1 VRPRRVPRRL
11 SAALQSTL
19 GYRGDVLGS
28 LGGLA
33 ARRPRVLVAGAVA
46 FTLLGIFFG
55 GTVMGRLTSGGL
67 SDTSAASGRAD
78 ALLQQAAG
86 GDPDSSLLAV
96 VSPVSRVPDVVSEL
110 RSLGARSIA
119 APHDGKP
126 ARLIS
131 RDGRSA
137 LVVAPR
143 ITEQQATCIATA
155 FAGDSGVVLGGGP
168 VVSNQVDSITSSDL
182 KKAELIALPLLL
194 LLSFWV
200 FRGVVAALLP
210 PLVGFVTIAGALLGL
225 RVASEMTSLSV
236 YALNLITGLGLGLA
250 IDWSLFIVSRYR
262 EELDRHGP
270 GAEAM
275 RATLKTA
282 GHTVLFSA
290 LTVAAALAALLV
302 FPQKFLV
309 SMGIGGILVA
319 LIGAIVALVVLP
331 AVLALLGTRVN
342 ALAPKRFQRKTERAG
357 RPVSSGFWFRLSKL
371 VMRRPVP
378 IAVGAAAVLL
388 VLGVPFSGIKLT
400 GFSTQSLPRSA
411 SSRQVDEII
420 RSEFSTD
427 LNPAAYAVVSAP
439 AGARSSVDAYA
450 RTLGNLPG
458 RPNVGRPELVGSGT
472 WRVDVGTRAGESAQA
487 GQQLVADMR
496 AAPSR
501 YPVLVGGESASIV
514 DQKSSLLGSLPIALG
529 ILVGTTLLVLFL
541 MTRSVLLPLKAIV
554 LNLLTITAVIG
565 VLVWIFQDGR
575 LESVLGYTSQGGLE
589 PMHPILIATI
599 AFALSTDYGVFLLGR
614 IKEARDQGVD
624 NRTAVAF
631 GLERTGRIVSAAALL
646 FIVAIGAFGASRV
659 VSIKEVGLGT
669 GLAVLLDATIVR
681 ALLVPSLMCLAGRW
695 NWWAPTLRPALARVR
710 R

>member
-1 VRPRRVPRRL
+1 L
-11 SAALQSTL
+11 IL

-33 ARRPRVLVAGAVA
+33 ARRPRVLVAAAAA
-46 FTLLGIFFG
+46 FTLLGILFG
-55 GTVMGRLTSGGL
+55 GTVTSRLTNGGL
-67 SDTSAASGRAD
+67 RDTSAASGRAD
-78 ALLQQAAG
+78 AQLRRATG
-86 GDPDSSLLAV
+86 SDPDASLLAV
-96 VSPVSRVPDVVSEL
+96 VSPVSRVPGVVTEL
-110 RSLGARSIA
+110 RSLGARSIV
-119 APHDGKP
+119 APRGGLP
-126 ARLIS
+126 ARLVS
-131 RDGRSA
+131 KDRRSA
-137 LVVAPR
+137 LVVASR
-143 ITEQQATCIATA
+143 ISEAQATRIATA
-155 FAGDSGVVLGGGP
+155 FAGDPGVVLGGGP
-168 VVSNQVDSITSSDL
+168 VISNQVDSITSADL

-225 RVASEMTSLSV
+225 RVASEMTSLSI

-262 EELDRHGP
+262 EELARHGP

-290 LTVAAALAALLV
+290 LTVASALAALLV

-319 LIGAIVALVVLP
+319 LTGAVVALVVLP
-331 AVLALLGTRVN
+331 AVLALLGSRVN
-342 ALAPKRFQRKTERAG
+342 SLAPRRFQRSAERAA

-371 VMRRPVP
+371 VMRRPIP
-378 IAVGAAAVLL
+378 IAIGAATVLL
-388 VLGVPFSGIKLT
+388 VLGVPFTGIRLT

-420 RSEFSTD
+420 RREFATD
-427 LNPAAYAVVSAP
+427 LSPAAYAVVSAP
-439 AGARSSVDAYA
+439 AGARTNVDAYA
-450 RTLGNLPG
+450 RMLSNLPG
-458 RPNVGRPELVGSGT
+458 RPNVGRPELVGTGT
-472 WRVDVGTRAGESAQA
+472 WRVDVGTRAGDESQA
-487 GQQLVADMR
+487 GKRLVTDMR
-496 AAPSR
+496 ATPSK
-501 YPVLVGGESASIV
+501 YPVLVGGESASVV
-514 DQKSSLLGSLPIALG
+514 DQTSSLLSSLPIALG
-529 ILVGTTLLVLFL
+529 ILVGSTLLVLFL
-541 MTRSVLLPLKAIV
+541 MTRSVLLPLKAIL
-554 LNLLTITAVIG
+554 LNLLTISAVIG

-589 PMHPILIATI
+589 RMHPILIATI

-614 IKEARDQGVD
+614 IKEARDGGVD
-624 NRTAVAF
+624 NRTAVAH

-646 FIVAIGAFGASRV
+646 FIVAIGAFGASRI

-695 NWWAPTLRPALARVR
+695 NWWAPAVRPALARVR

>member
-1 VRPRRVPRRL
+1 VLALLSRRL
-11 SAALQSTL
+11 SAASQSTL
-19 GYRGDVLGS
+19 GYRGNVLGS

-33 ARRPRVLVAGAVA
+33 ARRPRVLVAGALA

-55 GTVMGRLTSGGL
+55 GTVTGRLSSGGL
-67 SDTSAASGRAD
+67 RDTSAASGRAD
-78 ALLQQAAG
+78 ALLLRATG
-86 GDPDSSLLAV
+86 SDPDASLLAV
-96 VSPVSRVPDVVSEL
+96 VSPVSRVPGVVSEL
-110 RSLGARSIA
+110 HSLGARA
-119 APHDGKP
+119 VVAPHSGAP

-131 RDGRSA
+131 KDGRSA

-143 ITEQQATCIATA
+143 VTDRQASRIASA
-155 FAGDSGVVLGGGP
+155 FAGDAGVVLGGGP
-168 VVSNQVDSITSSDL
+168 VISNQVDSITNADL

-225 RVASEMTSLSV
+225 RVVSEMTSLSI

-262 EELDRHGP
+262 EELVRHGP
-270 GAEAM
+270 GIEAL

-302 FPQKFLV
+302 FPQNFLV

-319 LIGAIVALVVLP
+319 LVGAVVALVVLP

-342 ALAPKRFQRKTERAG
+342 ALAPKRFQRKTRAAG
-357 RPVSSGFWFRLSKL
+357 RPVSSGFWFRLSHL
-371 VMRRPVP
+371 VMRRPIP
-378 IAVGAAAVLL
+378 IAIGAAAVLL
-388 VLGVPFSGIKLT
+388 VLGAPFSGIKLT

-411 SSRQVDEII
+411 SSRQADEILS
-420 RSEFSTD
+420 REFNSD

-439 AGARSSVDAYA
+439 AAARTSVDAYA
-450 RTLGNLPG
+450 RSLERLPG
-458 RPNVGRPELVGSGT
+458 RPNVARPELVGAGT
-472 WRVDVGTRAGESAQA
+472 WRVDVGTPVGETAQGA
-487 GQQLVADMR
+487 QGLVADMR
-496 AAPSR
+496 AAPSK
-501 YPVLVGGESASIV
+501 YPVLVGGESATVV
-514 DQKSSLLGSLPIALG
+514 DQTSSLLGTLPIALG

-554 LNLLTITAVIG
+554 LNMLTISAVIG

-575 LESVLGYTSQGGLE
+575 LEGVLGYTSQGGLE

-614 IKEARDQGVD
+614 IKEARDQGVE
-624 NRTAVAF
+624 NRAAVAF
-631 GLERTGRIVSAAALL
+631 GLERTGRVVSAAALL

-695 NWWAPTLRPALARVR
+695 NWWAPALRPALARVR